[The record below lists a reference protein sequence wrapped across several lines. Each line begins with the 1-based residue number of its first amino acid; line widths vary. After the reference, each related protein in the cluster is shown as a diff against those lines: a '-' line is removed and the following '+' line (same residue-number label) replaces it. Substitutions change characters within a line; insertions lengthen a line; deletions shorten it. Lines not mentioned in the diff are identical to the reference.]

1 MPMGIWAWIILLAW
15 SGALATAAQYTLFRN
30 DRGPKDF
37 DWVYIAGGA
46 LLFGF
51 TAHVWYPGFGLPVVD
66 GLNVV
71 QALAGGVV
79 GAVVIEAA
87 YRFFIRPRQI
97 AA

>member
-15 SGALATAAQYTLFRN
+15 SAALATAAQYTLFRKDREAN
-30 DRGPKDF
+30 DP
-37 DWVYIAGGA
+37 DWVFIAGGA
-46 LLFGF
+46 LLGGF

-71 QALAGGVV
+71 QALVG
-79 GAVVIEAA
+79 GAVGGAA
-87 YRFFIRPRQI
+87 VEVVYRLFIRKRQ

>member
-1 MPMGIWAWIILLAW
+1 MGVWAWIILLAW
-15 SGALATAAQYTLFRN
+15 SAVLATAGQYLFFRQ

-46 LLFGF
+46 LIGGF
-51 TAHVWYPGFGLPVVD
+51 TAHVWYPISGLPVID

-71 QALAGGVV
+71 QAVAGGVV
-79 GAVVIEAA
+79 GGVVVEFV
-87 YRFFIRPRQI
+87 YRFWIRRRV

>member
-1 MPMGIWAWIILLAW
+1 MGIWAWIILLAW
-15 SGALATAAQYTLFRN
+15 SAALATAAQYSFFRN
-30 DRGPKDF
+30 ERGPKDY

-66 GLNVV
+66 GLNIL

-79 GAVVIEAA
+79 GGVFVELV
-87 YRFFIRPRQI
+87 YRLFIRPRQL

>member
-1 MPMGIWAWIILLAW
+1 VGIWAWVILFAW
-15 SGALATAAQYTLFRN
+15 SASLATAAQYVFFRK
-30 DRGPKDF
+30 DRGPKDY
-37 DWVYIAGGA
+37 DWVYIAGGS

-66 GLNVV
+66 GLNIA

-79 GAVVIEAA
+79 GGVVVELV
-87 YRFFIRPRQI
+87 YRLFIRPRQL